1 MRHWAILLVF
11 AGAAGCAAAGG
22 GLDAADGLDAAEE
35 LDGREDAWADEDRED
50 GGEGTDGGEDGDGLD
65 GDETMDAGDAG
76 DEEADGQDANDGDAG
91 DPGGDES
98 LPCPEQ
104 QPHEKYCIRIG
115 GPTCSY
121 EISFCR
127 DGQWQCYAEQEHP
140 PPMPEFED
148 WAWRCGVYRCTV
160 PAVTTEPPA
169 DWQDDPLDPY
179 VPPDP
184 ATLTGE
190 WVKLADL
197 SSTVPIGCER
207 QPWQYGFASALAVSP
222 SDPRIMYAGMNT
234 GSRNVIG
241 VWKSVDGGATWFEAR
256 AGLGSEGCDCF
267 ECGDPLQCEFWDP
280 GVDSL
285 FVDPFDPDLVFASTF
300 ERGLYRTADGG
311 RSWTKVELPL
321 PWPEACMSTEHF
333 GPTGP
338 VGRGPDG
345 VVHAA
350 ACGNYHFVSYDLG
363 ETWEDWGQVSHGQY
377 VATWTFDPARPERIW
392 AGMRSTPYPITGS
405 GWVYLSEDG
414 GRTWTKAG
422 EDIEGFCR
430 GRGITKNLTL
440 CPKDSRWMA
449 TSILNCGLFV
459 SANGGQSWSRAAE
472 PMSDGE
478 PFWAAFAPM
487 ADECLLFA
495 ARDRHPYGTMLS
507 SDLGATWAMENDI
520 APIGWL
526 FFDLQVPMTAVG
538 LRCPWSYPVDGSSFE
553 VWARR

>member
-1 MRHWAILLVF
+1 
-11 AGAAGCAAAGG
+11 
-22 GLDAADGLDAAEE
+22 
-35 LDGREDAWADEDRED
+35 
-50 GGEGTDGGEDGDGLD
+50 
-65 GDETMDAGDAG
+65 
-76 DEEADGQDANDGDAG
+76 
-91 DPGGDES
+91 
-98 LPCPEQ
+98 
-104 QPHEKYCIRIG
+104 
-115 GPTCSY
+115 
-121 EISFCR
+121 
-127 DGQWQCYAEQEHP
+127 
-140 PPMPEFED
+140 MPEFED

-207 QPWQYGFASALAVSP
+207 QPRQSGFAAALAISP
-222 SDPRIMYAGMNT
+222 ADPRIMYAGMDVD
-234 GSRNVIG
+234 SRNVVG

-267 ECGDPLQCEFWDP
+267 ECEDPLQCEFWDP
-280 GVDSL
+280 GVYSL
-285 FVDPFDPDLVFASTF
+285 FVDPLDPDLVFASTF
-300 ERGLYRTADGG
+300 ERGLYRTVDGG
-311 RSWTKVELPL
+311 RYWTKVELPL

-350 ACGNYHFVSYDLG
+350 ACGDYHFVSYDLG

-377 VATWTFDPARPERIW
+377 VSTWTFDPARPARIW

-430 GRGITKNLTL
+430 GRGFTRSL
-440 CPKDSRWMA
+440 SRCAGNPEVIA
-449 TSILNCGLFV
+449 TGIQFCGVFLSTDAGATWHRVTPPSEGTGDMPVWVGFQP
-459 SANGGQSWSRAAE
+459 SEEDCALYASWS
-472 PMSDGE
+472 SS
-478 PFWAAFAPM
+478 
-487 ADECLLFA
+487 
-495 ARDRHPYGTMLS
+495 PYGTFASL
-507 SDLGATWAMENDI
+507 DLGMSWTQESIPSMETI
-520 APIGWL
+520 
-526 FFDLQVPMTAVG
+526 FFLPEVPAVLVG
-538 LRCPWSYPVDGSSFE
+538 MVGVHSYSPYLPWPSRPFE
-553 VWARR
+553 VWRRR